1 MLQGG
6 TKVTAYFRVTL
17 TVSSFPLKITDP
29 LFLLVDCNKEE
40 DKKDWYPLR
49 QLQTQRVGALRAP
62 CPSYS
67 KDVLSLTFY
76 AYLGLSI
83 PSGGVALECRGQSN
97 AAFVCVEKFGQVFC
111 RFQVWK
117 KAERKHIFRFERILF
132 SSQSCGMFQTFC
144 LWLSFVLDFT
154 GGISVCRSPPHNVA
168 GSTPLYFL
176 SVAVVLRDEE
186 NFVEEWAR
194 HYLAEGVEYV
204 YRTILP

>member
-83 PSGGVALECRGQSN
+83 PSGGVALSVGVSRN
-97 AAFVCVEKFGQVFC
+97 AAFVCVKNSVRSFVGFKCGRKRSESTFFVLRGSCYLHRAVECFKPFAYGCLSCLISPAGSLSVDRLLIMWRDLH
-111 RFQVWK
+111 RFTFFPLLLFYVTK
-117 KAERKHIFRFERILF
+117 RILWRN
-132 SSQSCGMFQTFC
+132 GP
-144 LWLSFVLDFT
+144 
-154 GGISVCRSPPHNVA
+154 GI
-168 GSTPLYFL
+168 
-176 SVAVVLRDEE
+176 
-186 NFVEEWAR
+186 
-194 HYLAEGVEYV
+194 
-204 YRTILP
+204 I